1 MGCLESSKDSAV
13 GRMLGKNDF
22 LSIPAFPMRAFLRFR
37 VAILAA
43 FILSGSPALL
53 SAQQLDMDLFD
64 AMQPRSIGP
73 AGMSGR
79 VTAIDAVHADPDV
92 IYVGTASG
100 GLWKSTSGGIDWTP
114 IFDEEPAHS
123 IGAVAIYQPNPD
135 IIWVGAGEGNPRN
148 SQSAGNGLYRSIDG
162 GRTWAHLGLEES
174 RNIHRIVL
182 DPTNPDVAL
191 IGVQGPA
198 WGETE
203 QRGVFRT
210 TDGGKTLEKVLYV
223 NPKTGIGDMVA
234 DPSNP
239 DHVLAAMWEFRRW
252 PWFFHSGGEGSG
264 LFETWDGGLTWT
276 EITHEDGLPEGELG
290 RMGLAFAHNEP
301 NVVYALVEAKKNGLY
316 RSDNGG
322 DSWRLVND
330 NDGVNGRPFYY
341 ADIYTDPENE
351 NRLYKIETYIYA
363 SEDGGKSFSQWQAG
377 YSANGVHPDHHA
389 FWVSADD
396 PDFIIEG
403 NDGGMAIT
411 RDKGKTW
418 RFVENLPVAQFYHIN
433 VDNEFPYNVMG
444 GMQDNGSWVGPA
456 YVWKSG
462 GIRNHLWQ
470 EVAFGD
476 GFDVSADPDDARF
489 GYAMSQGGSLSR
501 YDKETGN
508 SSFIQP
514 LHPDP
519 NVFLRYN
526 WNAAFAQDPFD
537 NSTIYYGSQYLHKSE
552 NKGQSW
558 DMISPDLTT
567 NDPEKQKQDIS
578 GGLTYDATQAENHTT
593 IVSIAVSPVEEGI
606 LWVGT
611 DDGNVQLS
619 RDGGG
624 SWTEVGSRLPGVAEK
639 SWVTQIRASTYNA
652 AEAVVVIDDHRQN
665 NWEPYVYRTQDWGR
679 SWERMVNS
687 NDVYGFALSFLQ
699 DPVEPRLMF
708 IGTEFGLYVSVD
720 EGSNWTK
727 WTAGYPTAST
737 IDLAIQEREADLVVG
752 TFGRSAW
759 VLDDIRPL
767 REVAR
772 EGASLLENAV
782 HVYPTPTA
790 YQASN
795 IQAAGTR
802 FRADAIFAGE
812 NRPGGARITY
822 SINPDAWRSS
832 GSSDPDEEDTDGE
845 GDASAKK
852 PNAPDEV
859 KIEILEGD
867 DVIRTFDGPAK
878 KGMNRTIWS
887 MNRKGVRGPSRSAP
901 RPNASEPGGPQVLP
915 GTYGVRVIYGA
926 DTTMTSVTVEP
937 DPRYETDMTALKAR
951 HALYREYESMVET
964 AAAMMDRVR
973 EAKDIVSRV
982 NSNLADK
989 TDDEAKELKKQGKA
1003 VTDSLSAFQD
1013 MYFGEQGKQGIYRPP
1028 STIGN
1033 KVGGAGRYLFS
1044 SDRAPNTP
1052 EDWSMSAGR
1061 LALEDMLSD
1070 VNAFIATEWANYMQL
1085 VRSSDAFRIDDLTT
1099 VDMQ

>member
-1 MGCLESSKDSAV
+1 
-13 GRMLGKNDF
+13 ML
-22 LSIPAFPMRAFLRFR
+22 AFLRFR

-43 FILSGSPALL
+43 FFLIISPALL
-53 SAQQLDMDLFD
+53 SAQQLDMDFFD

-92 IYVGTASG
+92 IYIGTASG
-100 GLWKSTSGGIDWTP
+100 GVWKSTSGGIDWTP

-239 DHVLAAMWEFRRW
+239 DHILAAMWEFRRW
-252 PWFFHSGGEGSG
+252 PWFFYSGGEGSG
-264 LFETWDGGLTWT
+264 LYETWDGGLNWT

-322 DSWRLVND
+322 DSWRLVNEE
-330 NDGVNGRPFYY
+330 NGVNGRPFYY

-363 SEDGGKSFSQWQAG
+363 SEDGGKSFDQWQPG

-403 NDGGMAIT
+403 NDGGMSIT

-433 VDNEFPYNVMG
+433 VDNELPYNVMG

-456 YVWKSG
+456 YAWKSG

-476 GFDVSADPDDARF
+476 GFDVSPDPDDARF

-508 SSFIQP
+508 SSFIKP

-519 NVFLRYN
+519 NVFLRFN
-526 WNAAFAQDPFD
+526 WNSAFAQDPFD
-537 NSTIYYGSQYLHKSE
+537 NNTIYYGSQFVHKSE

-558 DMISPDLTT
+558 DVISPDLTT
-567 NDPEKQKQDIS
+567 NDPEKQKQEIS

-606 LWVGT
+606 LWAGT
-611 DDGNVQLS
+611 DDGNVHVS

-624 SWTEVGSRLPGVAEK
+624 SWTNVGSRLPEVAEK
-639 SWVTQIRASTYNA
+639 SWVTQIKASTYNA

-665 NWEPYVYRTQDWGR
+665 NWEPYVYRTRDWGR

-687 NDVYGFALSFLQ
+687 NDVYGFVLSFIQ

-737 IDLAIQEREADLVVG
+737 MDLAIQEREADLVIG

-767 REVAR
+767 RELAR
-772 EGASLLENAV
+772 EGVSLLEKAV

-812 NRPGGARITY
+812 NRPGGARLTY
-822 SINPDAWRSS
+822 SINPEAWTSV
-832 GSSDPDEEDTDGE
+832 GSSDEDADASSTAKAPDKVTIEIME
-845 GDASAKK
+845 GD
-852 PNAPDEV
+852 E
-859 KIEILEGD
+859 
-867 DVIRTFDGPAK
+867 VIRTFNGPAK
-878 KGMNRTIWS
+878 EGMNRAIWS
-887 MNRKGVRGPSRSAP
+887 MNRKGVRGPSRIAP
-901 RPNASEPGGPQVLP
+901 CPNASEPSGPQVLP

-926 DTTMTSVTVEP
+926 DTTMTTIAVEP
-937 DPRYETDMTALKAR
+937 DPRYEKDMNALRAR

-964 AAAMMDRVR
+964 AASMMDRVR
-973 EAKDIVSRV
+973 EAKDLVSRV
-982 NSNLADK
+982 NSNLGERD
-989 TDDEAKELKKQGKA
+989 DDEANELKKQGKV
-1003 VTDSLSAFQD
+1003 VTDSLDAFQD

-1028 STIGN
+1028 STISN
-1033 KVGGAGRYLFS
+1033 KISGAGRYLLS
-1044 SDRAPNTP
+1044 SDRTPNTP

-1061 LALEDMLSD
+1061 LALEDMLGQ
-1070 VNAFIATEWANYMQL
+1070 VNAFIATEWANYMES
-1085 VRSSDAFRIDDLTT
+1085 VRASDAFRIDDLAPIEKK
-1099 VDMQ
+1099 

>member
-1 MGCLESSKDSAV
+1 
-13 GRMLGKNDF
+13 
-22 LSIPAFPMRAFLRFR
+22 MRAFLLSAF
-37 VAILAA
+37 VATL
-43 FILSGSPALL
+43 FISTPL

-79 VTAIDAVHADPDV
+79 VTAIDAVHVEPNV

-100 GLWKSTSGGIDWTP
+100 GLWKSTSGGVDWTP

-123 IGAVAIYQPNPD
+123 IGAVAIYQKTPD
-135 IIWVGAGEGNPRN
+135 LVWVGAGEGNPRN
-148 SQSAGNGLYRSIDG
+148 SQSAGNGVYKSIDG
-162 GRTWAHLGLEES
+162 GATWAHLGLEDS
-174 RNIHRIVL
+174 RNIHRIIL
-182 DPTNPDVAL
+182 HPDNPDVAL

-198 WGETE
+198 WGETD

-210 TDGGKTLEKVLYV
+210 NNGGKTFEKVLYV
-223 NPKTGIGDMVA
+223 NERTGIGDMVA

-239 DHVLAAMWEFRRW
+239 NHILAAMWEFRRW
-252 PWFFHSGGEGSG
+252 PWFFKSGGEGSG
-264 LFETWDGGLTWT
+264 LYETWDGGQTWE
-276 EITHEDGLPEGELG
+276 EIGSDRGLPEGELG

-301 NVVYALVEAKKNGLY
+301 EVVYALVEAKKNALY
-316 RSDNGG
+316 RSDDGG
-322 DSWRLVND
+322 ATWRMIND
-330 NDGVNGRPFYY
+330 DDGVNGRPFYY

-351 NRLYKIETYIYA
+351 NRLYKIETYIYM
-363 SEDGGKSFSQWQAG
+363 SEDGGRSFRQWQPG

-389 FWVSADD
+389 FWVSAED

-411 RDKGKTW
+411 HDKGRTW

-456 YVWKSG
+456 YVFKAG

-476 GFDVSADPDDARF
+476 GFDVIPDPEDSRF

-501 YDKETGN
+501 FDKETGN

-519 NVFLRYN
+519 DVFLRYN
-526 WNAAFAQDPFD
+526 WNAAFEQDPHD
-537 NSTIYYGSQYLHKSE
+537 PNTIYYGSQFVHRSI

-558 DMISPDLTT
+558 EVISPDLTT
-567 NDPEKQKQDIS
+567 NDPEKQQQEIS
-578 GGLTYDATQAENHTT
+578 GGLTYDITQAENHTT
-593 IVSIAVSPVEEGI
+593 ITAIAASPLETGI
-606 LWVGT
+606 LWAGS

-624 SWTEVGSRLPGVAEK
+624 SWTEVGSRIRDLPETNWVA
-639 SWVTQIRASTYNA
+639 QIKASRYNA
-652 AEAVVVIDDHRQN
+652 AEAVVVFDDHRRN

-679 SWERMVNS
+679 SWQRMVNS
-687 NDVYGFALSFLQ
+687 NDVFGFALSFVQ

-708 IGTEFGLYVSVD
+708 IGTEFGLYVSID
-720 EGSNWTK
+720 EGDTWTK

-737 IDLAIQEREADLVVG
+737 IDLAIQEREADLVIG

-767 REVAR
+767 RELASR
-772 EGASLLENAV
+772 GAELLDEPV
-782 HVYPTPTA
+782 HAYPAPTA
-790 YQASN
+790 YLAST

-802 FRADAIFAGE
+802 FKADAIYAGE

-822 SINPDAWRSS
+822 SVNPDAYMAA
-832 GSSDPDEEDTDGE
+832 GANDEAREDGE
-845 GDASAKK
+845 VEQLDSAEEYMNASDMNDDEGSTSKAS
-852 PNAPDEV
+852 DEV
-859 KIEILEGD
+859 TIRILDGD
-867 DVIRTFDGPAK
+867 EVIRTFSGPAV
-878 KGMNRTIWS
+878 KGMNRSVWTLR
-887 MNRKGVRGPSRSAP
+887 RKGVRGPSRTAP
-901 RPNASEPGGPQVLP
+901 RKNASEPSGPQVLP
-915 GTYGVRVIYGA
+915 GTYGVEVIYGA
-926 DTTMTSVTVEP
+926 DTTRTSVAVEF
-937 DPRYETDMTALKAR
+937 DPRTDADLTVLQAR
-951 HALYREYESMVET
+951 HAMYRDYEEMVET
-964 AAAMMDRVR
+964 AATMMDRVR
-973 EAKDIVSRV
+973 EAKEIVARV
-982 NSNLADK
+982 NSSLGDRV
-989 TDDEAKELKKQGKA
+989 DLVAKELKERGKA
-1003 VTDSLSAFQD
+1003 LTDSLNAFQD
-1013 MYFGEQGKQGIYRPP
+1013 AYFGPQGKQGIYRPFN
-1028 STIGN
+1028 TISG
-1033 KVGGAGRYLFS
+1033 KVSGAGRYLFS

-1061 LALEDMLSD
+1061 RALDGMLAQ
-1070 VNAFIATEWANYMQL
+1070 VNAFLENPWAEYVAD
-1085 VRSSDAFRIDDLTT
+1085 VRASDAFRVDDLEL
-1099 VDMQ
+1099 VEMH